1 MKLAMLVY
9 FASISESFA
18 KAFGFLSITLIFCL
32 SVVMLM
38 LPIIISEWEF
48 ISYKKYKYSFD
59 DREEI
64 KNHNDQV
71 PENRKLVKKWFF
83 RASIFAGVCGFFAI
97 SIPSEK
103 TIYIMAGAYATEQI
117 ASNERVQKIGSDVLQ
132 VIEGKLEKL
141 KQEK

>member
-9 FASISESFA
+9 FASLSTGLCAFLMLVGLILIAVFGAVLINRSVTNDVYDHDADYAVKKRNQANSAF
-18 KAFGFLSITLIFCL
+18 KAVKKFGLIGPLLIALSIL
-32 SVVMLM
+32 
-38 LPIIISEWEF
+38 
-48 ISYKKYKYSFD
+48 
-59 DREEI
+59 
-64 KNHNDQV
+64 
-71 PENRKLVKKWFF
+71 
-83 RASIFAGVCGFFAI
+83 
-97 SIPSEK
+97 IPSEK

>member
-9 FASISESFA
+9 FASLSTGMCVFLMIVGLVLTAVFGTVLINRSITNDVYDHDADYAVKKRNQANSAFKSVKKFA
-18 KAFGFLSITLIFCL
+18 LIGPALIALSIL
-32 SVVMLM
+32 
-38 LPIIISEWEF
+38 
-48 ISYKKYKYSFD
+48 
-59 DREEI
+59 
-64 KNHNDQV
+64 
-71 PENRKLVKKWFF
+71 
-83 RASIFAGVCGFFAI
+83 
-97 SIPSEK
+97 IPSEK

>member
-9 FASISESFA
+9 FASLSKGLCAILLLAGCILVGVSIWVIIDRSITNDVYDDDNDYDIGKRDRANSAVAATKKFLLV
-18 KAFGFLSITLIFCL
+18 GPILIVLSIL
-32 SVVMLM
+32 
-38 LPIIISEWEF
+38 
-48 ISYKKYKYSFD
+48 
-59 DREEI
+59 
-64 KNHNDQV
+64 
-71 PENRKLVKKWFF
+71 
-83 RASIFAGVCGFFAI
+83 
-97 SIPSEK
+97 IPSEK

>member
-9 FASISESFA
+9 FASLSHGLCVFLFFLGIILTIVGAAATINRSITNDVYDGYADYEIEKKQRADS
-18 KAFGFLSITLIFCL
+18 AFNSTKKFLLIGPVVVALSIL
-32 SVVMLM
+32 
-38 LPIIISEWEF
+38 
-48 ISYKKYKYSFD
+48 
-59 DREEI
+59 
-64 KNHNDQV
+64 
-71 PENRKLVKKWFF
+71 
-83 RASIFAGVCGFFAI
+83 
-97 SIPSEK
+97 IPSEK

>member
-9 FASISESFA
+9 FASLSNGICAFLMIVGLVLIAVFGVVLINRSITNDLYDHDAGYAVKERN
-18 KAFGFLSITLIFCL
+18 KANSAFNAVKKFGLIGPALIALSIL
-32 SVVMLM
+32 
-38 LPIIISEWEF
+38 
-48 ISYKKYKYSFD
+48 
-59 DREEI
+59 
-64 KNHNDQV
+64 
-71 PENRKLVKKWFF
+71 
-83 RASIFAGVCGFFAI
+83 
-97 SIPSEK
+97 IPSEK

>member
-9 FASISESFA
+9 FASLSTGLC
-18 KAFGFLSITLIFCL
+18 AFLMIVGLALIFVFGMVLINRSITNDVYDHDADYAVKKRNQANSAFNSVKKFGLIGPMLIALSIL
-32 SVVMLM
+32 
-38 LPIIISEWEF
+38 
-48 ISYKKYKYSFD
+48 
-59 DREEI
+59 
-64 KNHNDQV
+64 
-71 PENRKLVKKWFF
+71 
-83 RASIFAGVCGFFAI
+83 
-97 SIPSEK
+97 IPSEK